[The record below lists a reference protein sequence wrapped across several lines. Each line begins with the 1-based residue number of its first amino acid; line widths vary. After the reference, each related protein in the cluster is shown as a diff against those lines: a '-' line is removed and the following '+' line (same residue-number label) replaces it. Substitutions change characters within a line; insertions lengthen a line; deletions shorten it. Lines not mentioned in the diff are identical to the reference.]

1 MPTAANTLAQAYAA
15 RAKATPTGRDGH
27 WRIRHNTVDRSGRIT
42 LRHAGKLHHFGLS
55 YHDIGRHVRA
65 LVHNLHITIIDADT
79 GEIIRDLILDP
90 TRDYPPTGKPP
101 GPPKGSSQRGGR
113 KKRPR

>member
-79 GEIIRDLILDP
+79 GEIIRDLILDT
-90 TRDYPPTGKPP
+90 TRDYQPTGKPP
-101 GPPKGSSQRGGR
+101 GPPKGSPQRGGR
-113 KKRPR
+113 KKQHR